1 MILLQILNLLPSLI
15 ELTRPQ
21 FRRYYR
27 PIGVREMFVEFSSAS
42 GSDTSNGRV
51 ISALI
56 APAARS
62 QSAAEIDQPSLYIHD
77 FKNTCNCAAAVIE
90 GRDFESG
97 SNNKS
102 ARAAFIFSS
111 LKAETIDHE

>member
-1 MILLQILNLLPSLI
+1 
-15 ELTRPQ
+15 
-21 FRRYYR
+21 
-27 PIGVREMFVEFSSAS
+27 MFVEFSSAS
-42 GSDTSNGRV
+42 GSDASNGRV

-62 QSAAEIDQPSLYIHD
+62 QSAAEIVQPGLHIHE
-77 FKNTCNCAAAVIE
+77 FKFTRNCAAAVIE
-90 GRDFESG
+90 SRDFESG

-111 LKAETIDHE
+111 LKAETFDHE